1 MDIGVN
7 LAPKHA
13 TGLSLSNP
21 VMTSAGTFGGDGYGS
36 GVPTEFPWDELGAV
50 VLKSTT
56 LLPRLGNPEPHMAEQ
71 PYGWLN
77 AVGLKNP
84 GIAEFCEDVMPGFVD
99 SDVPIILSLAADSH
113 EDFVSLGKIATG
125 VPGIKGI
132 ELNFGCPNTASGLDF
147 GQNAEAAKRV
157 TEAVKS
163 EVHLPIIVKLTPN
176 VTDVVEIGI
185 AVQEGGADAI
195 TAINTVGGMAV
206 DWRTGRPSLG
216 NVLGGLSGSAIK
228 PIALGVVYRLARAVD
243 IPVIGVGGISNADDA
258 MEFFCV
264 GATAV
269 QIGSAALGRP
279 NIYLAILAGIVERME
294 AKGLEDLP
302 SLRKGLAS

>member
-13 TGLSLSNP
+13 AGLYLSNP
-21 VMTSAGTFGGDGYGS
+21 VMPSAGTFGGDGYGS
-36 GVPTEFPWDELGAV
+36 GVPGDFPEDELGAI

-56 LLPRLGNPEPHMAEQ
+56 LLPRLGNPDPHMSEE

-84 GIAEFCEDVMPGFVD
+84 GIHEFRDRVMPSFAD

-113 EDFVSLGKIATG
+113 EDFISLAQIAVGIPG
-125 VPGIKGI
+125 VDGI
-132 ELNFGCPNTASGLDF
+132 ELNFGCPNTVTGLDF
-147 GQNAEAAKRV
+147 GQNADAAKHVTQRV
-157 TEAVKS
+157 KQEIN
-163 EVHLPIIVKLTPN
+163 LPVIVKLTPN
-176 VTDVVEIGI
+176 VTDVVEIAM

-206 DWRTGRPSLG
+206 DWHTGRPSVG
-216 NVLGGLSGSAIK
+216 NVLGGLSGPAIK
-228 PIALGVVYRLARAVD
+228 PIALGVVYKLVRAVD

-258 MEFFCV
+258 LEFFCV
-264 GATAV
+264 GATAIQV
-269 QIGSAALGRP
+269 GSASFGRP

-294 AKGLEDLP
+294 QHGVQDLP
-302 SLRKGLAS
+302 SLRKVIES